1 LNGNIDH
8 FSFWFADETPC
19 TYKMLV
25 GHEYKAWDF
34 LFGIDSISDSTSED
48 VIGIQKKD
56 PRIRVSFR

>member
-1 LNGNIDH
+1 
-8 FSFWFADETPC
+8 
-19 TYKMLV
+19 LV